1 MTKPTLATI
10 ALGGCEGCH
19 MSLIDSHEGLLSLLE
34 VVDLIWSPFTGPDA
48 MPAHAD
54 VFMVEGAIQNDEDL
68 ARLLKAR
75 EAAGTLVAVGSCAV
89 LGGIGGLRNLSPIE
103 DVKAQAFGR
112 NAEKSALLPTLEDNV
127 RPISDFVTV
136 DMSLPGC
143 APETHLIVAALTA
156 AVMGE
161 PFELPKRN
169 LCEECHRV
177 KDKMLHHSSEFVAD
191 SVYALMELD
200 EIDPDAC
207 LLEQGVMCMGP
218 MTREGCGA
226 LCTAVN
232 VPCRGC
238 SGASRPD
245 FEQGGKAVDALAA
258 VLPAG
263 AIMYMEDLIG
273 TGYRFSMP
281 VSVFPNAIPVKEAH
295 DV

>member
-1 MTKPTLATI
+1 MSKPTLATV

-19 MSLIDSHEGLLSLLE
+19 VALLDAGEGLLALLE
-34 VVDLIWSPFTGPDA
+34 MVDLIHSPFSGSDEI
-48 MPAHAD
+48 PAHAD
-54 VFMVEGAIQNDEDL
+54 IILVEGAITNDEDL
-68 ARLLKAR
+68 RRLR
-75 EAAGTLVAVGSCAV
+75 EARAATDMLVAVGSCAV
-89 LGGIGGLRNLSPIE
+89 LGGIGGLRNLSPLDE
-103 DVKAQAFGR
+103 VTAASFGP
-112 NAEKSALLPTLEDNV
+112 APKSELLPRLTANV
-127 RPISDFVTV
+127 HAVTDFVDV

-143 APETHLIVAALTA
+143 APATHLIVSALEA
-156 AVMGE
+156 AVAGE
-161 PFELPKRN
+161 NFELARRN
-169 LCEECHRV
+169 LCDECHRT
-177 KDKMLHHSSEFVAD
+177 KTLMLQHSSEFVSD
-191 SVYALMELD
+191 NVYALMELD
-200 EIDPDAC
+200 DIDPDAC

-226 LCTAVN
+226 PCTAAN

-263 AIMYMEDLIG
+263 ALMYMEDLIG

-281 VSVFPNAIPVKEAH
+281 VSVFPAAIPAKEAR